1 MNTTCCLDIGLN
13 LKETS
18 LKEFSIFSS
27 GGHFVRRCGT
37 VGASLVEGI
46 MNDEHLGEIILNLDQ
61 HMSIFFIFN
70 SGGHFDWRSG
80 TVWAILVPENYNHN
94 HRIIPK

>member
-1 MNTTCCLDIGLN
+1 MVAICLA
-13 LKETS
+13 
-18 LKEFSIFSS
+18 
-27 GGHFVRRCGT
+27 VRNRWGN
-37 VGASLVEGI
+37 LVEGI

-70 SGGHFDWRSG
+70 SGGYFDWRRG

-94 HRIIPK
+94 HRPARIIPK